1 MPPSEPD
8 FAMLQAFA
16 TSLGI
21 GLLIGLERE
30 RQPDIKAGVRTFALV
45 CLLGCLAALLTQTT
59 GNSWILAAGFIS
71 VAAMMI
77 TALATDPL
85 ENGDP
90 GTTSIVALLVC
101 YALGAIVWYGHTSL
115 AVMLGIITTVLLYFK
130 HQLHDMTQ
138 RLTPTDILSMLQFGV
153 LSLVILPLL
162 PNQDFGPYLAL
173 NPHHIWWM
181 VVLISGISLAGYTA
195 LRLVGT
201 RHGAI
206 LLGIFGG
213 LVSSTATTIIF
224 SRHARQKTA
233 LVPVAGVIV
242 LLASLVVMV
251 RIGFVASLI
260 APPLIAPLAR
270 VLGSGLLLGL
280 LAALWIW
287 QQHRNGS
294 EVLPM
299 PEINNPTEIKTAL
312 TFGTL
317 YALILVLSAWL
328 KDIAGN
334 QGLYLLALISGLT
347 DVDAITLSALRLF
360 GAAQLSTDQ
369 AVTTIT
375 LALLSNLVFKSG
387 LIVVLGGS
395 ALARRTLFGMLA
407 VAIGLIISLLSLV
420 DARMMPI

>member
-1 MPPSEPD
+1 
-8 FAMLQAFA
+8 MLQAFA

-77 TALATDPL
+77 TAHATDPL

-130 HQLHDMTQ
+130 HQLRDMTQ
-138 RLTPTDILSMLQFGV
+138 RLTPTDILSILQFGV

-162 PNQDFGPYLAL
+162 PNQNFGPYLAL
-173 NPHHIWWM
+173 NPYHIWWM
-181 VVLISGISLAGYTA
+181 VVLISGVSLAGYTA

-201 RHGAI
+201 RHGA
-206 LLGIFGG
+206 LLMGIFGG
-213 LVSSTATTIIF
+213 LVSSTATTMIF

-260 APPLIAPLAR
+260 APSLIAPLAR

-280 LAALWIW
+280 LATLWWIW
-287 QQHRNGS
+287 QQHRNSS

-312 TFGTL
+312 TFGAL

-369 AVTTIT
+369 TVTTIT

-407 VAIGLIISLLSLV
+407 VAIGLIIGLLY
-420 DARMMPI
+420 IG

>member
-1 MPPSEPD
+1 
-8 FAMLQAFA
+8 MLQAFA

-101 YALGAIVWYGHTSL
+101 YVLGAIVWYGHTSL

-181 VVLISGISLAGYTA
+181 VVLISGVSLAGYTA

-251 RIGFVASLI
+251 RIGFVAALI

-280 LAALWIW
+280 LAALWVW
-287 QQHRNGS
+287 QQHRNGN

-407 VAIGLIISLLSLV
+407 VAIGLIISLLY
-420 DARMMPI
+420 IG

>member
-1 MPPSEPD
+1 
-8 FAMLQAFA
+8 MLQAFA

-138 RLTPTDILSMLQFGV
+138 RLTSTDILSMLQFGV

-181 VVLISGISLAGYTA
+181 VVLISGVSLAGYTA

-251 RIGFVASLI
+251 RIGFVAALI

-280 LAALWIW
+280 LAALWVW
-287 QQHRNGS
+287 QQHRNGN

-407 VAIGLIISLLSLV
+407 VAIGLIISLLS
-420 DARMMPI
+420 IG

>member
-1 MPPSEPD
+1 
-8 FAMLQAFA
+8 MLQAFA

-181 VVLISGISLAGYTA
+181 VVLISGVSLAGYTA

-251 RIGFVASLI
+251 RIGFVAALI
-260 APPLIAPLAR
+260 APSLIAPLAR

-280 LAALWIW
+280 LAALWVW

-369 AVTTIT
+369 AVITIT

-407 VAIGLIISLLSLV
+407 VAIGLIISLLY
-420 DARMMPI
+420 IG

>member
-1 MPPSEPD
+1 
-8 FAMLQAFA
+8 MLQAFA

-181 VVLISGISLAGYTA
+181 VVLISGVSLAGYTA

-251 RIGFVASLI
+251 RIGFVAALI

-280 LAALWIW
+280 LAALWVW
-287 QQHRNGS
+287 QQHRNGN

-407 VAIGLIISLLSLV
+407 VAIGLIISLLS
-420 DARMMPI
+420 IG

>member
-1 MPPSEPD
+1 
-8 FAMLQAFA
+8 MLQAFA

>member
-1 MPPSEPD
+1 
-8 FAMLQAFA
+8 MLQAFA

-181 VVLISGISLAGYTA
+181 VVLISGVSLAGYTA

-280 LAALWIW
+280 LATLWVW

-334 QGLYLLALISGLT
+334 QGLYLLALISGLA

-407 VAIGLIISLLSLV
+407 VAIGLIISLLY
-420 DARMMPI
+420 IG